1 MRTKRPSPFCLVA
14 TVALLAT
21 VAVQPGPLTAQQPS
35 YRLVEDWPQQPDD
48 FEWGQLP
55 NLTIDHDGNIYA
67 FHRAEPPVLKFSPAG
82 ALLKTWGA
90 GMMVRAHGFRVAPD
104 GNIFATDQRGHR
116 VYKFSTDGEL
126 LLALGE
132 KGVAGNDAEHFGGP
146 ADVAVAPNGDFFVA
160 DGHDNDRIVKFS
172 ADGTFIKA
180 WGKEGTGPGEF
191 NLPHTV
197 AFDSQGRLFVGD
209 RSNHRIQIFDQ
220 DGTFIDQ
227 WTQFGWPS
235 GIYISPDDTIY
246 VADYQDKKGI
256 TIGSARNGTLTGFIE
271 GTEPEGVVVDAMG
284 NVYAGEVGGRMLKKF
299 ARVSEP

>member
-1 MRTKRPSPFCLVA
+1 MRIHRPLSLCLAA

-21 VAVQPGPLTAQQPS
+21 VAVQPGSVTAQQSS
-35 YRLVEDWPQQPDD
+35 YRLVEDWPQLPDD

-67 FHRAEPPVLKFSPAG
+67 FHRADPPVLKFSTDG
-82 ALLKTWGA
+82 TLLKTWGA
-90 GMMVRAHGFRVAPD
+90 GMMVRAHGFWIAPD

-116 VYKFSTDGEL
+116 VYKFSTNGEL

-132 KGVAGNDAEHFGGP
+132 KGVPGEDAEHFNGP
-146 ADVAVAPNGDFFVA
+146 ADVAVAPNGDLFVA
-160 DGHDNDRIVKFS
+160 DGHGNDRIVKFS

-180 WGKEGTGPGEF
+180 WGKEGSAPGEF
-191 NLPHTV
+191 DLPHTV

-220 DGTFIDQ
+220 NGTFIDQ

-246 VADYQDKKGI
+246 VADYQSKLGI
-256 TIGSARNGTLTGFIE
+256 TIGSAQDGTVTGFID
-271 GTEPEGVVVDAMG
+271 GTEPEGVVVDATG

-299 ARVSEP
+299 SKQ

>member
-1 MRTKRPSPFCLVA
+1 MRAQRPVPLCVAA

-21 VAVQPGPLTAQQPS
+21 VAVQHGSLTAQSS
-35 YRLVEDWPQQPDD
+35 YRLVDDWPHLPDD

-55 NLTIDHDGNIYA
+55 NVTIDHDGNIYA
-67 FHRAEPPVLKFSPAG
+67 FHRAEPPVLTFSPEG
-82 ALLKTWGA
+82 ALLNTWGA
-90 GMMVRAHGFRVAPD
+90 GMMVRAHGFRITPD

-116 VYKFSTDGEL
+116 VYKFSTAGAL

-132 KGVAGNDAEHFGGP
+132 TGVPGEDAEHFNGP

-160 DGHDNDRIVKFS
+160 DGHGNNRIVKFA
-172 ADGTFIKA
+172 ADGTFITA
-180 WGKEGTGPGEF
+180 WGTEGSAPGEF
-191 NLPHTV
+191 DLPHTV

-209 RSNHRIQIFDQ
+209 RGNHRIQIFDQ
-220 DGTFIDQ
+220 NGTFIDQ

-246 VADYQDKKGI
+246 VADYQSKLGI
-256 TIGSARNGTLTGFIE
+256 TIGSAQDGTVTGFIE

-299 ARVSEP
+299 VKP

>member
-1 MRTKRPSPFCLVA
+1 VSMNKVFTLGLMA
-14 TVALLAT
+14 I
-21 VAVQPGPLTAQQPS
+21 VAVTMATATQSSLVSAQAPS
-35 YRLVEDWPQQPDD
+35 YRQVDWPQLPAD

-82 ALLKTWGA
+82 ELLKTWGE
-90 GMMVRAHGFRVAPD
+90 GMMVRAHGFRIAPD

-116 VYKFSTDGEL
+116 VYKFSTEGEV

-132 KGVAGNDAEHFGGP
+132 KGVPGEDASHFGGP
-146 ADVAVAPNGDFFVA
+146 ADVAAAPNGDFFVA
-160 DGHDNDRIVKFS
+160 DGHDNNRIVKFS

-180 WGKEGTGPGEF
+180 WGTKGTAPGQF
-191 NLPHTV
+191 DLPHTV

-209 RSNHRIQIFDQ
+209 RGNHRIQIFDQ

-235 GIYISPDDTIY
+235 GIYISPGDTIY
-246 VADYQDKKGI
+246 VSDYQDKLGI
-256 TIGSARNGTLTGFIE
+256 TIGNAKTGEVTDFVG

-284 NVYAGEVGGRMLKKF
+284 NVYSGEVGGRMLKKF
-299 ARVSEP
+299 VKQ